1 MKTWMN
7 NHKVLAMLIIL
18 VLSSVLIPTLLVYM
32 LLESTFQVLD
42 MVFDQLDDWWNE

>member
-1 MKTWMN
+1 MKTWIN

-18 VLSSVLIPTLLVYM
+18 VLSPVLIPTLLVYM